1 MSRLIITLLMEQMKT
16 AGSNILFAILTEV
29 SDNVLKGAETGGIDG
44 MVRLNYSGPISFT

>member
-1 MSRLIITLLMEQMKT
+1 MKT

-44 MVRLNYSGPISFT
+44 MVRFVYDDLGPISFMQNMFL